1 MRNKLPKYIYQH
13 KQWPD
18 FQWDANIISALL
30 ASVRFKQG
38 RLIGQ
43 MENLGFQ
50 LQKEATLM
58 AMTEEIIKSSE
69 IEGEILDVAQ
79 VRSSIA
85 RRMGIDVAGIVASD
99 RQVDGVVDMMIDAT
113 QSFEQALTDERLFG
127 WHALLFPSG
136 RSGARKIVVGHWRS
150 NAKEDPMQ
158 VISGA
163 IGRERVHFQAP
174 DSVYIP
180 TEINAFISWFNEE
193 LKLDALLKAAIAHL
207 WFVTI
212 HPFEDG
218 NGRIARTIA
227 DMQLTRSDQSPY
239 RFYSMSAQIRLE
251 RNAYYEILEETQK
264 GEMDITNWV
273 MWFLSCLDRALD
285 SSRGLLD
292 KVLVK
297 AKLWERF
304 KLVSMNERQSQ
315 MINMMLD
322 GFDGK
327 LTTTK
332 WAKITKTSADTAL
345 RDIQDLINKNVLVKV
360 GESRKGSSY
369 EIRLGE

>member
-1 MRNKLPKYIYQH
+1 MAKYIYQH

-18 FQWDANIISALL
+18 FHWDTSVISTVL

-58 AMTEEIIKSSE
+58 AMTEEVIMSSE

-85 RRMGIDVAGIVASD
+85 RQMGIDVAGIVPSD
-99 RQVDGVVDMMIDAT
+99 RRVDGVVEMMIDAT
-113 QSFEQALTDERLFG
+113 QNFIQALTDERLFG
-127 WHALLFPSG
+127 WHALLFPIG
-136 RSGARKIVVGHWRS
+136 RSGSRKIEVGNWR
-150 NAKEDPMQ
+150 NNPKEDPMQ

-163 IGRERVHFQAP
+163 MGREQVHFQAP
-174 DSVYIP
+174 DSIYVSAEME
-180 TEINAFISWFNEE
+180 TFIRWFNDE
-193 LKLDALLKAAIAHL
+193 LKIDSLLKAAIAHL

-227 DMQLTRSDQSPY
+227 DMQLTRSDQSAY
-239 RFYSMSAQIRLE
+239 RFYSMSSQIRLE
-251 RNAYYEILEETQK
+251 RNSYYAILEETQK
-264 GEMDITNWV
+264 GDLDITNWV
-273 MWFLSCLDRALD
+273 LWFLACLDRALD
-285 SSRGLLD
+285 GSSMLLN
-292 KVLVK
+292 KVLSK
-297 AKLWERF
+297 AKFWERF
-304 KLVSMNERQSQ
+304 RLVSMNDRQSH

-322 GFDGK
+322 GFEGK

-332 WAKITKTSADTAL
+332 WAKMTKTSADTAL

-360 GESRKGSSY
+360 GESKKGASY
-369 EIRLGE
+369 EVRVEE

>member
-1 MRNKLPKYIYQH
+1 MRNKMPEYIYQN

-18 FQWDANIISALL
+18 FQWDENQISPRL

-58 AMTEEIIKSSE
+58 AMTVEVIKSSE

-85 RRMGIDVAGIVASD
+85 RRMGIDVAGLIPSD

-113 QSFEQALTDERLFG
+113 QNFNQPITSERLFG
-127 WHALLFPSG
+127 WHALLFPTG
-136 RSGARKIVVGHWRS
+136 RSGARKIVVGHLRN

-163 IGRERVHFQAP
+163 IGRERVHYQAP

-180 TEINAFISWFNEE
+180 SEINAFIRWFNEE

-227 DMQLTRSDQSPY
+227 DMQLTRSDHSLY

-292 KVLVK
+292 KVLAK

-322 GFDGK
+322 GFEGK

-360 GESRKGSSY
+360 GDSRKGASY
-369 EIRLGE
+369 EIRVGE

>member
-1 MRNKLPKYIYQH
+1 
-13 KQWPD
+13 
-18 FQWDANIISALL
+18 
-30 ASVRFKQG
+30 
-38 RLIGQ
+38 

-58 AMTEEIIKSSE
+58 AMTVEVIKSSE

-85 RRMGIDVAGIVASD
+85 RRMGIDVAGLIPSD

-113 QSFEQALTDERLFG
+113 QNFNQPITSERLFG
-127 WHALLFPSG
+127 WHALLFPTG
-136 RSGARKIVVGHWRS
+136 RSGARKIVVGHLRN

-163 IGRERVHFQAP
+163 IGRERVHYQAP

-180 TEINAFISWFNEE
+180 SEINAFIRWFNEE

-227 DMQLTRSDQSPY
+227 DMQLTRSDQSLY

-292 KVLVK
+292 KVLAK

-315 MINMMLD
+315 MINKMLD
-322 GFDGK
+322 GFEGK

-360 GESRKGSSY
+360 GDSRKGASY
-369 EIRLGE
+369 EIRVGE